1 MFNLNTSFFI
11 CLGITILLVGCIY
24 LYFNSKLSEQ
34 DQKIT
39 AMFDIITTMINT
51 RPDSS
56 SSTKAPEV
64 ICSKFATGGKPFK
77 IEVSDDESSEGEKR
91 EEEEEEKTDTDSDD
105 DFSDD
110 DSDSSS
116 VVLDS
121 NTLIFENNI
130 PRFVEKSEE
139 GEKEGEGEGEREG
152 EGKEE
157 RNGEEKGQSITLVE
171 DDFFNIDDI
180 KIINFE
186 EDLQPVEVVEVVEIV
201 ETLQEQYKKMNLGK
215 LRSIVLEKG
224 LAPDTS
230 KMKKADLLKL
240 LSPDI

>member
-1 MFNLNTSFFI
+1 MSIFNTSFFI

-56 SSTKAPEV
+56 PSAKAPEV
-64 ICSKFATGGKPFK
+64 ICSKFATGGEPFK

-91 EEEEEEKTDTDSDD
+91 EEEKTDSEDED

-116 VVLDS
+116 VVLDA

-130 PRFVEKSEE
+130 PRFVEESEE
-139 GEKEGEGEGEREG
+139 GEKEEVKEKEEKEEGE
-152 EGKEE
+152 K
-157 RNGEEKGQSITLVE
+157 NQSITLVE
-171 DDFFNIDDI
+171 DEFFNMDDI

-186 EDLQPVEVVEVVEIV
+186 EDLQPPVEFEVEVV